1 MTFWHNFLD
10 SLDTPGGH
18 IAVLVFLVVLGVGLV
33 QFDIA
38 KGEDVL
44 VGAFAALL
52 AMLRGTSSN
61 HNRQNGKDHAAEA

>member
-1 MTFWHNFLD
+1 MNGWKELLD

-18 IAVLVFLVVLGVGLV
+18 IAVMVLLVLLGVSLV
-33 QFDIA
+33 YFNIA

-52 AMLRGTSSN
+52 AMLRGTVTNSS
-61 HNRQNGKDHAAEA
+61 RTNGQSPQP